1 MSVLDASCYATQ
13 GYASPEVLAFN
24 QEAPSR
30 AASLL
35 GKLWEEVRDLFGQA
49 DTVNDRLKK
58 AVENKLTPDERAAL
72 GRQEKEF
79 HRKQM
84 ESLRTGMSWGA
95 DGPDLND
102 YPLIGKRD
110 QMLRDAEQE
119 ICHFVRNSMSHAE
132 KQELDLEFFRYGE
145 LMKAYRESPIFK
157 PRPRPGLAI
166 QRFYQN
172 VGSAVEKFG
181 AV

>member
-1 MSVLDASCYATQ
+1 MSVLDVTGFA
-13 GYASPEVLAFN
+13 PEVFAFN

-30 AASLL
+30 AASVL
-35 GKLWEEVRDLFGQA
+35 GKLWEELQDLFGQA

-58 AVENKLTPDERAAL
+58 AVENRLTPEERAAL

-79 HRKQM
+79 HKKQM

-95 DGPDLND
+95 DGPDLKD

-119 ICHFVRNSMSHAE
+119 ICRLVRNGMSHAE
-132 KQELDLEFFRYGE
+132 KQELDLQFLRYAE
-145 LMKAYRESPIFK
+145 AMKSYRESPIFK
-157 PRPRPGLAI
+157 PRPQPGCVI

-172 VGSAVEKFG
+172 VGQAVENYG
-181 AV
+181 TVQAA